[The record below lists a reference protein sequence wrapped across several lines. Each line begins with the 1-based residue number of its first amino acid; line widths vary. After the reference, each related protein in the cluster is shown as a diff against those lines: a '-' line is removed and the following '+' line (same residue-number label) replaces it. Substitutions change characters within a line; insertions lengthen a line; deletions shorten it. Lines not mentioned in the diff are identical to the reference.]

1 MDEKKKFEDYME
13 DYNLAILP
21 HKKYY
26 DLKVYF
32 FLYIFF
38 NAYGIPICKF
48 FIVKIYNIHIF
59 FQLWEKKVMLKKG
72 KKDY

>member
-32 FLYIFF
+32 FYTSLLMHMVYLYVNF
-38 NAYGIPICKF
+38 
-48 FIVKIYNIHIF
+48 
-59 FQLWEKKVMLKKG
+59 L
-72 KKDY
+72 